1 MGISGKDQAHEATT
15 IDANAGTLM
24 SRQERIRG
32 MVFLHRVAGTR
43 KPTLMSQDSDG
54 TWYAAMCIARR
65 FRNIP
70 GVESCMAFCGLSSDV
85 ASIAQDAQRAY
96 IY

>member
-1 MGISGKDQAHEATT
+1 MGISGKDQAHEANT
-15 IDANAGTLM
+15 IDANADTLM
-24 SRQERIRG
+24 SSQERLRG

-43 KPTLMSQDSDG
+43 RTILMSRDSDG

-70 GVESCMAFCGLSSDV
+70 GVESCITFCGLSSDV
-85 ASIAQDAQRAY
+85 ASIAHDAQHAY
-96 IY
+96 